1 MLAQVNAAQ
10 RAIDRRGRATRPKL
24 QRPRRVQPNQA
35 TSSSLESAQETESLH
50 RVFRNL
56 GILYRRHRKRIG
68 GPVTPGLRDAAYN
81 FRAEPSLASLV
92 TVATFLDEL
101 KLLN

>member
-1 MLAQVNAAQ
+1 MLAQVEVAQ
-10 RAIDRRGRATRPKL
+10 HAIERRAKATRPKL
-24 QRPRRVQPNQA
+24 QRSRRTAANQ
-35 TSSSLESAQETESLH
+35 TLQVKPGQETESLQ
-50 RVFRNL
+50 RVFGNL
-56 GILYRRHRKRIG
+56 GKLYRRHRKLTG
-68 GPVTPGLRDAAYN
+68 GPVVPGLRDAAYN